1 MMRITKRQLR
11 RIIKETILLERTRP
25 WDRGAL
31 IWHEDNR
38 PPPPHARKG
47 VIGQGVVG
55 SQNPGPEVLSH
66 MGNKSIDASAWVPFS
81 GAFDLGIYDLDNIA
95 YDMGFKNFEDM
106 HRSVSPG
113 QLADLDPDAFVKSI
127 QSRSDMWEFRMKTPE
142 EILAW
147 EEYDGR

>member
-1 MMRITKRQLR
+1 MKVTKRQLR
-11 RIIKETILLERTRP
+11 KIIKETILLERTRP

-31 IWHEDNR
+31 IWHEDHR
-38 PPPPHARKG
+38 DPPPHKATH
-47 VIGQGVVG
+47 VVGQGSVG
-55 SQNPGPEVLSH
+55 SANPGPRVLSH

-81 GAFDLGIYDLDNIA
+81 DRFDLGIYDLDNIA

-127 QSRSDMWEFRMKTPE
+127 QTRSAMWKYRMKTPE
-142 EILAW
+142 EMLAW